1 MSKKIDTKELLRQ
14 IEEGLTPSELAKY
27 FGVRKSAISN
37 RLKRLQQKGIIELST
52 ETYDKRL
59 LLMGN
64 YKVFKLTK
72 KGRLLLRGGDA
83 HPLATEKIHAKNTM
97 QISLDD
103 FSPSFEEP
111 DPIVEIHGV
120 AFIFSIDGMRG
131 SIPPTLR
138 EQRMQNWTKYHGML
152 AGCYVAIT
160 TKNVIVYPRAEG
172 STAEEAWENAKQKV
186 AKVWQLLRHYYG
198 WEISSQ
204 VKAINPTTGKI
215 YGISNV
221 PGAER
226 LPSPQEGLL
235 TKVDNTPYPKTI
247 HLKTADITDADAIV
261 YTSRWW
267 LNNKDKI
274 VLRSELNQ
282 TLNQT
287 IQELKQAVVQA
298 LTEAGTQLHQPA
310 KPDERRD
317 VA

>member
-1 MSKKIDTKELLRQ
+1 MVKKIDIKKLLEL
-14 IEEGLTPSELAKY
+14 IDNGLTPSELAEY

-37 RLKRLQQKGIIELST
+37 RLKRMQEKGIIKLST

-64 YKVFKLTK
+64 YKVYMLTK
-72 KGRLLLRGGDA
+72 KGKLFLRGGDA
-83 HPLATEKIHAKNTM
+83 HPPTKEEIHTQIT

-103 FSPSFEEP
+103 FAPNFDEP

-120 AFIFSIDGMRG
+120 AFVFSIDGMHG
-131 SIPPTLR
+131 QMPPTLR
-138 EQRMQNWTKYHGML
+138 SQKMQHWTKYHGML
-152 AGCYVAIT
+152 AGCYTAIT
-160 TKNVIVYPRAEG
+160 TKNVIVYPRADG
-172 STAEEAWENAKQKV
+172 RTAKEAWENAKQKV

-204 VKAINPTTGKI
+204 VKAINPTTGKV

-235 TKVDNTPYPKTI
+235 AKVDDTPHPKTI
-247 HLKTADITDADAIV
+247 HPKDVSDVDAIV
-261 YTSRWW
+261 LTSRWW
-267 LNNKDKI
+267 NNNKDKI
-274 VLRSELNQ
+274 VLRTELYEA
-282 TLNQT
+282 
-287 IQELKQAVVQA
+287 IQDIKQAIMQA
-298 LTEAGTQLHQPA
+298 VSQSGMQSLHKP